1 MQDAFFANL
10 ANRQRELRAHGFDT
24 EPTEEELVDYAF
36 GLDDKLAVLCE
47 SFAVR
52 LVQDAHGRWTV
63 IANDAKGEKWQ
74 SRWQRAPPRT

>member
-36 GLDDKLAVLCE
+36 GLDDELAVLCE
-47 SFAVR
+47 SFGVR

-63 IANDAKGEKWQ
+63 IANDAKGEKW
-74 SRWQRAPPRT
+74 

>member
-10 ANRQRELRAHGFDT
+10 ANLQRELRVHGFDT
-24 EPTEEELVDYAF
+24 EPAEEELVDYAF

-47 SFAVR
+47 SFGVR

-63 IANDAKGEKWQ
+63 IANDAKGEKW
-74 SRWQRAPPRT
+74 

>member
-47 SFAVR
+47 SFGVR
-52 LVQDAHGRWTV
+52 LVQDAHGKWTV
-63 IANDAKGEKWQ
+63 IANDAKGEKW
-74 SRWQRAPPRT
+74 

>member
-47 SFAVR
+47 SFGVR

-63 IANDAKGEKWQ
+63 IANDTKGEKW
-74 SRWQRAPPRT
+74 

>member
-10 ANRQRELRAHGFDT
+10 ANRQRELRAHGLDT

-47 SFAVR
+47 SFGVR

-63 IANDAKGEKWQ
+63 IANDAKGEKW
-74 SRWQRAPPRT
+74 